1 MAIVFCANSTYTYKN
16 MQKCFY
22 LTEVYVKVAIYTFIV
37 KVKYLITFK
46 NISLFSQV
54 RHIYTVEYNH
64 NL

>member
-1 MAIVFCANSTYTYKN
+1 MK
-16 MQKCFY
+16 KCFY

-37 KVKYLITFK
+37 KYLITLK

-54 RHIYTVEYNH
+54 RPIYTVEFNH

>member
-1 MAIVFCANSTYTYKN
+1 